1 MLLCAYL
8 SNGERWGGE
17 ISSCKVIIEER
28 GEKHR
33 GLCPLRTT
41 HISLSLS
48 LASLFRSSLYEQC
61 MLTDYLRES
70 IDIDFDQ
77 QMTTE
82 MPREHVE
89 WSKTQSIDDDKQ
101 KIHAEQS
108 CTYSS
113 ILNINKS
120 KEIFASTYE
129 HAQTWTL
136 TRSLSNHHKRYQSAI
151 ENIHLSVPNEKI
163 SVSPQRLP
171 SSRDRSVAISPS
183 PHRTMLVSNGQKG
196 IAIESNTLPMKI
208 VREKTP
214 QWNMAPTLIKPM
226 RIIRTNGEFIVRI

>member
-1 MLLCAYL
+1 
-8 SNGERWGGE
+8 
-17 ISSCKVIIEER
+17 
-28 GEKHR
+28 
-33 GLCPLRTT
+33 
-41 HISLSLS
+41 
-48 LASLFRSSLYEQC
+48 
-61 MLTDYLRES
+61 
-70 IDIDFDQ
+70 
-77 QMTTE
+77 

-120 KEIFASTYE
+120 KDIFASTYE

-136 TRSLSNHHKRYQSAI
+136 SRTLSNHHKRYQSAI
-151 ENIHLSVPNEKI
+151 DNIHLSVPNEKI
-163 SVSPQRLP
+163 SFSPRRLP
-171 SSRDRSVAISPS
+171 VSRDRSVAILPSSVSPSKASPS
-183 PHRTMLVSNGQKG
+183 PHRSMLVSNGQKG